1 MWNYATYCTVAGIT
15 NGQADALSRQPDYN
29 QGEEDNKDIVVL
41 PDHLFIS
48 VTLSPSVCLT

>member
-48 VTLSPSVCLT
+48 V